1 MEKSNKNALD
11 SESTKMYFNN
21 NSISDWNLKV
31 KLVFQMIDETESINQ
46 LRCMQ
51 QECREEGRSYIIA
64 YIDNRIEQLKEG
76 VAV

>member
-1 MEKSNKNALD
+1 MLNKKALNN
-11 SESTKMYFNN
+11 ESQQNVFNN

-51 QECREEGRSYIIA
+51 QECKEEGRPHIIA
-64 YIDNRIEQLKEG
+64 YIDNRIEQLKERW
-76 VAV
+76 AI